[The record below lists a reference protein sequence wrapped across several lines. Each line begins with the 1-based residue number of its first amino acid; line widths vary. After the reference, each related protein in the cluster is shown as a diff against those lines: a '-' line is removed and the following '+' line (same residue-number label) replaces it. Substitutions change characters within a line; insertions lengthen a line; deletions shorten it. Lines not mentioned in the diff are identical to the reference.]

1 VGLVRFRWS
10 WWLSDVDKYGRTSSG
25 SFPCGSPIQAASHC
39 DRAQLQCSLVHHSL
53 GPDRMVQDTED
64 SQQLRRTGQVVC
76 QILAGQVEPGE
87 QQRRAPRRPPW
98 PLPLLRGP
106 VIPTEAEELRTLVQH
121 EMEHVAEFSVP
132 IVAEVG
138 LGPNW
143 RDIK

>member
-1 VGLVRFRWS
+1 M
-10 WWLSDVDKYGRTSSG
+10 SD
-25 SFPCGSPIQAASHC
+25 
-39 DRAQLQCSLVHHSL
+39 
-53 GPDRMVQDTED
+53 
-64 SQQLRRTGQVVC
+64 
-76 QILAGQVEPGE
+76 LAGQVEPGE

-106 VIPTEAEELRTLVQH
+106 VDVIPEEADKLRTRVQH